1 MTRTS
6 SSLRS
11 ACSTS
16 SEMECCGAT
25 MGKRDTY
32 REHIDWAD
40 VERAYAEQRHEQDM
54 RDLMM
59 PERGVIVDECR
70 WGRQ

>member
-1 MTRTS
+1 
-6 SSLRS
+6 
-11 ACSTS
+11 
-16 SEMECCGAT
+16 

-40 VERAYAEQRHEQDM
+40 VERAFAEQRHERDVRDV

-70 WGRQ
+70 WGKR

>member
-1 MTRTS
+1 MPTCATRPS
-6 SSLRS
+6 GGEHVS
-11 ACSTS
+11 
-16 SEMECCGAT
+16 
-25 MGKRDTY
+25 KRDTY

>member
-1 MTRTS
+1 MS
-6 SSLRS
+6 
-11 ACSTS
+11 
-16 SEMECCGAT
+16 
-25 MGKRDTY
+25 KRDTY

-70 WGRQ
+70 WGKQGG